1 MRVSTKLSDEKLL
14 KLVAKSRE
22 AAFAELFER
31 YWKILLDKAL
41 KILKQKEMAEDV
53 VQEVFTDLWKK
64 RTALRVDNVAAYMHT
79 AVKYKAISQI
89 RKNKIPLSEL
99 SHAEHLF
106 SAYAVE
112 DMVDYR
118 ELTGLLEDY
127 IDKLPEKCQKVF
139 RMSRFQHLRNREI
152 ATALN
157 LSVKTVEKHITRATQ
172 TLKVKLNRA

>member
-14 KLVAKSRE
+14 KLIAKSRE

-41 KILKQKEMAEDV
+41 KILKQREMAEDV

-64 RTALRVDNVAAYMHT
+64 RTGLKVDKVAAYLHT
-79 AVKYKAISQI
+79 SVKYKAISQI

-99 SHAEHLF
+99 GHAEHLF

-112 DMVDYR
+112 DMVDYW
-118 ELTGLLEDY
+118 ELTGLLEYY
-127 IDKLPEKCQKVF
+127 IDELPEKCQKVF

-157 LSVKTVEKHITRATQ
+157 LSVKTVEKHITRATHS
-172 TLKVKLNRA
+172 LKVKLNST